1 MKTSELILKV
11 SDTLKAGSKIE
22 SIKLKWL
29 WGEIV
34 FKPKDLIGLNDL
46 EDHISEII
54 CRSFIEKEVMYINFN
69 QDEIV
74 NEVIDS
80 LKETSTF
87 LGQKKAYLQGNLQP
101 SSRGLILFLER
112 LRNICNLSAKG
123 IYKINEK
130 IELGN
135 SGELESDYKVRP
147 KDWLPEEIKKMRRS
161 SYPIFRSLIEFLHED
176 NPIRKQSYQIWL
188 KGREIL
194 NESEKDEVIPSWEI
208 SENYS

>member
-176 NPIRKQSYQIWL
+176 NPIRKQSHQIWL